1 MSTLQLEENL
11 ESVRLNLPREVYE
24 NVDMNITNN
33 NNFIIFPIQDDYII
47 EIWDVES
54 KVLAY
59 KIDDLDSVDQI
70 TINTSPDSKY
80 LFFTSDQNEISQMDI
95 LQHRVVAKYVG
106 THKGSITTLSVTP
119 DATRLFSAG
128 MEGELC
134 FYQVPTIKKGDPV
147 HVIKHYGELP
157 EINDNYWMGIN
168 MQGEEGNSKC
178 VIQSLAND
186 VYVIDIIQCKVISE
200 VHIPMSIQGVCD
212 IAITLDN
219 SRMFLTGSD
228 STNIVEI
235 DIAKMS
241 EKSND
246 SVHPSI
252 KSHSSNHSG
261 GAPWG

>member
-1 MSTLQLEENL
+1 
-11 ESVRLNLPREVYE
+11 LNLPREVYE

-33 NNFIIFPIQDDYII
+33 NNFIIFPIQEDYII

-80 LFFTSDQNEISQMDI
+80 LFFTSDHNEISQMDI
-95 LQHRVVAKYVG
+95 LLHKVVAKYVG
-106 THKGSITTLSVTP
+106 THKSSITALSVTP
-119 DATRLFSAG
+119 DATRLYSAG
-128 MEGELC
+128 MGGELC
-134 FYQVPTIKKGDPV
+134 FYQVPTIKKGDSV
-147 HVIKHYGELP
+147 HEIQHYGELP
-157 EINDNYWMGIN
+157 EIDDNYWMGIN

-219 SRMFLTGSD
+219 SRMFLTG
-228 STNIVEI
+228 
-235 DIAKMS
+235 
-241 EKSND
+241 
-246 SVHPSI
+246 
-252 KSHSSNHSG
+252 
-261 GAPWG
+261 